1 MFKPKPSVHRG
12 PSHRGPTVQVRTVL
26 LAWPT
31 MVLPDEQFIENYRS
45 TVPDIKELT
54 KFGISLTDVRR
65 LGEKLF

>member
-1 MFKPKPSVHRG
+1 
-12 PSHRGPTVQVRTVL
+12 
-26 LAWPT
+26 